1 LFEHLT
7 HHIEEAVMRRVAVL
21 LLSVVAILGILAP
34 PVLAQSAPAPAAAPM
49 PKVTING
56 LVDFVTTAYGNWPDL
71 DVTDARD
78 KGWYSRERGVFTLTG
93 EIGKAKGVW
102 AVELDFTNGFVGP
115 GNSAAGFGQGTGPG
129 GGFPGTSTGFDLDTD
144 VAGAVETKWLY
155 LEAPLTGAGS
165 MLPFI
170 PFDSIIRAG
179 GQPARGHDYKNGI
192 LLSGDIP
199 GVAWEATFAPNLRS
213 TITYVQGRE
222 KLDPLQNPGGA
233 ESWAILASVE
243 IDLFKG
249 FTLKPTYAYAD
260 FTGGS
265 GNNALGNP
273 NTSGL
278 NFNGTNNKMY
288 RHTLGG
294 DIRWVAGGLTI
305 QPTVYFQWG
314 KQECNVAVGCTAAT
328 GGDQNVDIKT
338 GIADVI
344 VGYRFGPLN
353 LQARGMY
360 TPGNT
365 ANQSVQQG
373 DDINYYRAINPA
385 FGYMAGWT
393 DIQTSGV
400 DYATALLA
408 GAPGVSLRTSPS
420 YDKYGRIFLALG
432 ADYSITPALTIAGT
446 VNASWTAEKVDT
458 QSALTANGLV
468 QNAGNGGGNQNYLG
482 TEGNLGLTYRFA
494 PNVALDLMGAYLWA
508 GNALDHARAA
518 AGDTKHDADDVY
530 KATARVRVT
539 W

>member
-1 LFEHLT
+1 
-7 HHIEEAVMRRVAVL
+7 MRRVVVL
-21 LLSVVAILGILAP
+21 LLSAVAILGILSP
-34 PVLAQSAPAPAAAPM
+34 PVLAQQPAPAPAPAPAPM

-56 LVDFVTTAYGNWPDL
+56 LVDFVTTAYKNWPDL
-71 DVTDARD
+71 DVTNARD
-78 KGWYSRERGVFTLTG
+78 TGWYSRERGVFTLTG

-115 GNSAAGFGQGTGPG
+115 GNSGAGFGQAGTPG
-129 GGFPGTSTGFDLDTD
+129 GGFPGTTTGFDLDTD

-155 LEAPLTGAGS
+155 LEAPITGPGS

-170 PFDSIIRAG
+170 PFESIIRAG

-213 TITYVQGRE
+213 TLTYVQARE
-222 KLDPLQNPGGA
+222 RLDVLQNPGGF
-233 ESWAILASVE
+233 ESWAIVASVE
-243 IDLFKG
+243 VDLFKG
-249 FTLKPTYAYAD
+249 FTLKPTFAYAD

-265 GNNALGNP
+265 GNASLGNP
-273 NTSGL
+273 NTSGN
-278 NFNGTNNKMY
+278 NFNGTNNKMTRY
-288 RHTLGG
+288 TIGG

-314 KQECNVAVGCTAAT
+314 EQECNTTLGLGACSK
-328 GGDQNVDIKT
+328 QNVDIKT

-365 ANQSVQQG
+365 ANQTVQGG
-373 DDINYYRAINPA
+373 DDINYFRGINPA
-385 FGYMAGWT
+385 FGYFAGWT

-400 DYATALLA
+400 DYATALNA
-408 GAPGVSLRTSPS
+408 GAAGVSLRTSPS
-420 YDKYGRIFLALG
+420 YDKYGRMVLAVG
-432 ADYSITPALTIAGT
+432 ADYAITPALTLAGT

-458 QSALTANGLV
+458 SSVLSANGL
-468 QNAGNGGGNQNYLG
+468 
-482 TEGNLGLTYRFA
+482 T
-494 PNVALDLMGAYLWA
+494 PP
-508 GNALDHARAA
+508 
-518 AGDTKHDADDVY
+518 
-530 KATARVRVT
+530 
-539 W
+539 

>member
-1 LFEHLT
+1 
-7 HHIEEAVMRRVAVL
+7 MRRVVVL
-21 LLSVVAILGILAP
+21 LLSAVAILGILTP
-34 PVLAQSAPAPAAAPM
+34 PVLAQTPAPAPAPM

-71 DVTDARD
+71 DVTDPRD
-78 KGWYSRERGVFTLTG
+78 KGWYSRERGVFTFTG

-115 GNSAAGFGQGTGPG
+115 GNSGGAVPGSGP
-129 GGFPGTSTGFDLDTD
+129 GFPGTTTGFDLDTD

-155 LEAPLTGAGS
+155 LEAPVTGAGS

-170 PFDSIIRAG
+170 PFASIIRAG
-179 GQPARGHDYKNGI
+179 GQPARGHDYKFGI

-213 TITYVQGRE
+213 TLTYVQGRE
-222 KLDPLQNPGGA
+222 KIDPLQNPGGA
-233 ESWAILASVE
+233 ESWALVASVE
-243 IDLFKG
+243 VDLFKG

-265 GNNALGNP
+265 GNNALGLP

-288 RHTLGG
+288 RHTIGG
-294 DIRWVAGGLTI
+294 DVRWVAGGLTI
-305 QPTVYFQWG
+305 QPTIYFQWG
-314 KQECNVAVGCTAAT
+314 KQECNAAVGCAT
-328 GGDQNVDIKT
+328 TQDVDIKT

-373 DDINYYRAINPA
+373 DDINYYRPINPGFA
-385 FGYMAGWT
+385 YMTGWSNIWT
-393 DIQTSGV
+393 GGI
-400 DYATALLA
+400 DYAQALLA
-408 GAPGVSLRTSPS
+408 GAPGVSMRTSPS
-420 YDKYGRIFLALG
+420 YDKYGRMFLALA
-432 ADYSITPALTIAGT
+432 ADYALTPALTINGL
-446 VNASWTAEKVDT
+446 VSGNWTAEKVDT
-458 QSALTANGLV
+458 QSALTANGLT
-468 QNAGNGGGNQNYLG
+468 QNAGNGGGDQNFLG
-482 TEGNLGLTYRFA
+482 TEANAGLTYRFA
-494 PNVALDLMGAYLWA
+494 PNVALDLVGAYLWA
-508 GNALDHARAA
+508 GPALAHARAG
-518 AGDTKHDADDVY
+518 AGDTKHDADDVWN
-530 KATARVRVT
+530 ATARVRVT